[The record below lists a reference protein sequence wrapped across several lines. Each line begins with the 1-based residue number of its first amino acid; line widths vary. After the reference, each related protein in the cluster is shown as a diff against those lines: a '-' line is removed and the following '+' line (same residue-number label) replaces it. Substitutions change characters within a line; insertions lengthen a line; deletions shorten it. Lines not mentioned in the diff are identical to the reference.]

1 MSLINCEIN
10 LLLTWLENCFIMACA
25 IENQVPIF
33 TITDMKLDFPVV
45 TSSTN
50 NNAKQLQQLKTG
62 FKRTISW
69 NKY

>member
-10 LLLTWLENCFIMACA
+10 LLLTWLENCFIMAGA

-33 TITDMKLDFPVV
+33 TITDMKLDFPVA